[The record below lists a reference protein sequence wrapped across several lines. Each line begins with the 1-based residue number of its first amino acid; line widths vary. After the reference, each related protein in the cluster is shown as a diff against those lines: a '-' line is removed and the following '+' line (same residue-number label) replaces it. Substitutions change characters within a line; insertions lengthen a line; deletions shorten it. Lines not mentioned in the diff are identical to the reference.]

1 MAGWIKLHRQ
11 IQNHWIWE
19 DSEKLKWWLDLI
31 LMANHQDNKVLINGK
46 LITIEAGERHTSEE
60 KLASRWGVSRN
71 TVRKFLNLLVKDD
84 MISVKKS
91 RQNGTTYKVLNY
103 NVYQGFSDEKKHQTE
118 QRTEQQKDNGVN
130 NGVNINK
137 NDKEGK
143 NEKNEK
149 NIKDNSQKSAK
160 RTYDVDSIYYQLA
173 SFLFQEIQKN
183 NPEARKPNFNV
194 WADEIRK
201 MIDLD
206 GRKEEQVRNMITWS
220 QSNDFWKGI
229 ILSAKKL
236 RDKYDQMKVQ
246 ALQPIKQANWKQN
259 PKKENLPDWANGSE
273 EPGVETMPDPE
284 QQQAI
289 QERIA
294 RLKTSQKKVNE

>member
-149 NIKDNSQKSAK
+149 NKD
-160 RTYDVDSIYYQLA
+160 IYSSVVAHLNEVA
-173 SFLFQEIQKN
+173 GTSFKESSKATQRL
-183 NPEARKPNFNV
+183 
-194 WADEIRK
+194 
-201 MIDLD
+201 ID
-206 GRKEEQVRNMITWS
+206 
-220 QSNDFWKGI
+220 
-229 ILSAKKL
+229 
-236 RDKYDQMKVQ
+236 
-246 ALQPIKQANWKQN
+246 
-259 PKKENLPDWANGSE
+259 
-273 EPGVETMPDPE
+273 
-284 QQQAI
+284 
-289 QERIA
+289 A
-294 RLKTSQKKVNE
+294 RLKEKFTEEDIKQVIDIKVAEWKGNPKMEQYLRPNTLFGTKFESYLNQKNVKQPKGGSPLGWPEF